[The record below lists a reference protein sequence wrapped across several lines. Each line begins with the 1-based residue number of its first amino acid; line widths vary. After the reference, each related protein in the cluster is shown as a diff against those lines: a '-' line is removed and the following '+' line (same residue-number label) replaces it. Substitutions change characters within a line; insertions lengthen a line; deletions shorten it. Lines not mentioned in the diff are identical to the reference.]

1 MSKNILEAIHERA
14 DQLKQAR
21 ASCTERLQALTG
33 QNGEK
38 FDFTKPLPEIEQ
50 SMGDIDA
57 RVLGLIGLVTGLNSE
72 VDLTLLPNKLASGFF
87 SHFSNLTEQYE
98 NLKAHLDV
106 LDRQGGVGN
115 LNQNRLTVQSKNGRI
130 NIQLETIFQQIR
142 NSLESALTSYYHLAN
157 VLKAPAFHDFS
168 GAFREFSRQL
178 SEVQKTQ
185 AVLSQLVV
193 GTEQTQQ
200 HIKSLQK
207 QADVLKEELDRLKM
221 EGEKDRKTIKE
232 YTDESTQKVTAIRE
246 TNEQAE
252 RLKAIVQNYQATFDA
267 FQNEL
272 EKRETTF
279 NTGNEQQ
286 QKLIDDLDRIREETK
301 ALTEQAEGMLTG
313 ATVAGLAGSF
323 GDLRDKLD
331 NELQGAR
338 RTFYVAISLLFLS
351 VLPLLV
357 YVLPWFGS
365 MPQTNLDGDPMKV
378 LGQILIRVLLLLPAG
393 WFAKFAAARHAAL
406 FRLKENYA
414 YKYSGAS
421 SVDGFKKQAEPFK
434 DAIAAATFFELTFN
448 PADRMEGK
456 GHEERHPNPVMEWLM
471 KKLGTTYDGK

>member
-331 NELQGAR
+331 NELKGAR
-338 RTFYVAISLLFLS
+338 RTFYVAISLLFLA

-357 YVLPWFGS
+357 YVLP
-365 MPQTNLDGDPMKV
+365 
-378 LGQILIRVLLLLPAG
+378 
-393 WFAKFAAARHAAL
+393 
-406 FRLKENYA
+406 
-414 YKYSGAS
+414 
-421 SVDGFKKQAEPFK
+421 
-434 DAIAAATFFELTFN
+434 
-448 PADRMEGK
+448 
-456 GHEERHPNPVMEWLM
+456 
-471 KKLGTTYDGK
+471 